1 MSRSVRRN
9 FSRDRGTFPGRDART
24 EESPVIMGTMLL
36 WPAATLLGFLL
47 CTAVVVALGAS
58 STARYEHARAAAGE
72 QAQRAAARASGTHP
86 AGRRVAA
93 APSGGGQ
100 AQPQAVAVAVRPAE
114 APARAA
120 VAAPGAAHAWWLVDE
135 AAQVLAGPFDD
146 RIDADWAALAG
157 ELPAVS
163 VFGAPR
169 PDGSIAPRPS
179 PADRA
184 WLAELGDQLDRLPE
198 DWDALLT
205 DTDPLTTLVVEVAA
219 ALVEAGLP
227 LHDAAGAGTAG
238 GVCLVPD
245 TGSCGVLV
253 SWRTHDRMGVQLS
266 RGDAAVEAVQELMDA
281 ALADTLAE
289 LGFVVQTFG
298 ASGVPLVTALR

>member
-1 MSRSVRRN
+1 
-9 FSRDRGTFPGRDART
+9 
-24 EESPVIMGTMLL
+24 MLL
-36 WPAATLLGFLL
+36 WPAVAVLGFLL

-58 STARYEHARAAAGE
+58 STARYEHARAVAGE
-72 QAQRAAARASGTHP
+72 QAGRAAARASGTHP

-93 APSGGGQ
+93 APAGGGQ
-100 AQPQAVAVAVRPAE
+100 ARPQPRAVAVAVRPAG

-120 VAAPGAAHAWWLVDE
+120 VATPGAAYAWWLVDE
-135 AAQVLAGPFDD
+135 AGQVLAGPFDD
-146 RIDADWAALAG
+146 RIDADWAALSGGLA
-157 ELPAVS
+157 AVS
-163 VFGAPR
+163 VHGARR
-169 PDGSIAPRPS
+169 PDGGVAPRPS

-227 LHDAAGAGTAG
+227 LHDAAGAGTSG
-238 GVCLVPD
+238 GVCLVPE
-245 TGSCGVLV
+245 TSTCGVLV

-266 RGDAAVEAVQELMDA
+266 RGEVALEAVQELMDA

-298 ASGVPLVTALR
+298 ASGVPLVTAVR

>member
-1 MSRSVRRN
+1 
-9 FSRDRGTFPGRDART
+9 
-24 EESPVIMGTMLL
+24 MGTMLL
-36 WPAATLLGFLL
+36 WPAAAVLGFLL

-58 STARYEHARAAAGE
+58 STARYEHARAAAGQ

-86 AGRRVAA
+86 AGRRAAA
-93 APSGGGQ
+93 APAGGGDGPRR
-100 AQPQAVAVAVRPAE
+100 PQAVAVAVRPAE
-114 APARAA
+114 APARPV
-120 VAAPGAAHAWWLVDE
+120 VAAPGTAHAWWLVDE
-135 AAQVLAGPFDD
+135 GAQVLAGPFDD
-146 RIDADWAALAG
+146 RIDADWAALSGGLA
-157 ELPAVS
+157 AVS
-163 VFGAPR
+163 VYGAPR
-169 PDGSIAPRPS
+169 ADGSVAPRPS

-227 LHDAAGAGTAG
+227 LHDAAGAGTSG
-238 GVCLVPD
+238 GVCLVPE
-245 TGSCGVLV
+245 TASCGVLV

-266 RGDAAVEAVQELMDA
+266 RGDAALEAVQELMDA

-298 ASGVPLVTALR
+298 ASGVPLVTAVR